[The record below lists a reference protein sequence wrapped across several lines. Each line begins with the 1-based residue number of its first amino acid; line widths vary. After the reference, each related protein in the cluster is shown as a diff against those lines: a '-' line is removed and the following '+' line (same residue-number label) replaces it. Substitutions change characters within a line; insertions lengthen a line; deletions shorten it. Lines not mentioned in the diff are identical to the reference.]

1 MKKNRTKAII
11 ALAVFLAAIFGC
23 MFAAD
28 RIQTGS
34 DSIDVTEGWI
44 ETDVG
49 NLFYKLYT
57 PRRAQRRNARP
68 PAFCSCTGIRT
79 TTRPARLTPW
89 SLRAAARWCCVS
101 TSTVTALRP
110 PVLLTEV
117 M

>member
-11 ALAVFLAAIFGC
+11 ALAVFLIAIFGC

-28 RIQTGS
+28 RIQTGNG
-34 DSIDVTEGWI
+34 SIEVTEGWI

-57 PRRAQRRNARP
+57 PERRSQKP
-68 PAFCSCTGIRT
+68 PAYCSCTAIRT
-79 TTRPARLTPW
+79 ITRPAQLTPL
-89 SLRAAARWCCVS
+89 SSPGAAPSCCAS
-101 TSTVTALRP
+101 TNTATALRP
-110 PVLLTEV
+110 PGWSTEV